1 MFYGWWIVC
10 SVFIVQLFMVGFYSY
25 GYPLI
30 IVPVKEEFGAS
41 DKQIGLVMTLG
52 TIVGLVAPPLV
63 GPLVDRWSARG
74 LMLIGASCL
83 VVGLCTLSWTRDIH
97 QFVLAFALLMGT
109 ANVLL
114 GPMTGSTLVSRWFTT
129 SRGRALGIAATGTSI
144 GGMLLP
150 RLIDVSLAS
159 WGWRSTLQGLAVAIV
174 VVMLPLLALVL
185 RDRPSQ
191 MGLEPEGA
199 APPSPSEVQANHE
212 EEEVWSTG
220 RILRSRSFWLIGGC
234 LGLLFMSYMTVLSIL
249 GLYVRGLGLDVSLVT
264 TLVTWIAL
272 FGFLGKIVFGQ
283 AADRIGLRP
292 GLWMAL
298 GLAGSGIA
306 LLSLEPDPV
315 WIQVAAV
322 LMGFAAGGMLPVWGA
337 MVAAA
342 FGMKSYGRVMG
353 LMTSLIGGLMMPGFL
368 IAGAISDATGRFVLA
383 LWLFTGLIALSALM
397 LLGLHL
403 PVGEGASGMAAGSDE
418 GGSDEGGSADDVRS
432 RPTG

>member
-1 MFYGWWIVC
+1 VFYGWWIVG
-10 SVFIVQLFMVGFYSY
+10 SVFVVQLFMVGFYSY

-41 DKQIGLVMTLG
+41 DKQIGLVMSLG

-74 LMLIGASCL
+74 LMLIGASFL
-83 VVGLCTLSWTRDIH
+83 VIGLGTLSLTRDIL
-97 QFVLAFALLMGT
+97 QFVVAFALLMGT

-150 RLIDVSLAS
+150 RLIDFALTS
-159 WGWRSTLQGLAVAIV
+159 WGWRSTLQGLAVAIAV
-174 VVMLPLLALVL
+174 VVVPLLLFVL

-199 APPSPSEVQANHE
+199 APPSASEIEAGLGLA
-212 EEEVWSTG
+212 EEVWSTG
-220 RILRSRSFWLIGGC
+220 QILRSRSFWLIGGC

-272 FGFLGKIVFGQ
+272 FGFLGKIVFGY

-306 LLSLEPDPV
+306 LLSLEPGPL

-353 LMTSLIGGLMMPGFL
+353 LMTSLIGGLMMPGFV
-368 IAGAISDATGRFVLA
+368 IAGAISDATGGFVLA
-383 LWLFTGLIALSALM
+383 LWLFTALIVLSALM
-397 LLGLHL
+397 LLGLRL
-403 PVGEGASGMAAGSDE
+403 PVGEGAPGTAAGSGE
-418 GGSDEGGSADDVRS
+418 GGSGDGERL
-432 RPTG
+432 RPTA

>member
-1 MFYGWWIVC
+1 VFYGWWIVG
-10 SVFIVQLFMVGFYSY
+10 SVFVVQLFVVGFYSY
-25 GYPLI
+25 GYPLV

-52 TIVGLVAPPLV
+52 TVVGLATPPLI

-74 LMLIGASCL
+74 LMLVGTGCL
-83 VVGLCTLSWTRDIH
+83 VVGLWTLSWTRNIH

-150 RLIDVSLAS
+150 RLIDVSLTS
-159 WGWRSTLQGLAVAIV
+159 WGWRSTLQGLAAAGLV
-174 VVMLPLLALVL
+174 VLLPLLVFVL

-199 APPSPSEVQANHE
+199 PPPSESELAADH

-272 FGFLGKIVFGQ
+272 FGFVGKIVFGY

-298 GLAGSGIA
+298 ALAGSGIA
-306 LLSLEPDPV
+306 LLSLEPDPF
-315 WIQVAAV
+315 WIQIAAI

-337 MVAAA
+337 MVAVA
-342 FGMKSYGRVMG
+342 FGMQSYGRVMG
-353 LMTSLIGGLMMPGFL
+353 LMTSLIGGLMMPGFV

-383 LWLFTGLIALSALM
+383 LWIFSGLIALSALM
-397 LLGLHL
+397 LLGLRL
-403 PVGEGASGMAAGSDE
+403 PVGEGVVKKVSGGGAADT
-418 GGSDEGGSADDVRS
+418 DMLAAPPDRS
-432 RPTG
+432 

>member
-1 MFYGWWIVC
+1 MFYGWWIVG
-10 SVFIVQLFMVGFYSY
+10 SVFVVQLFMVGFYSY

-97 QFVLAFALLMGT
+97 EFVLAFALLMGT

-114 GPMTGSTLVSRWFTT
+114 GPMSGSTLVSRWFTT

-150 RLIDVSLAS
+150 RLIDVSLTS
-159 WGWRSTLQGLAVAIV
+159 WGWRSTLQGLAAAVFV
-174 VVMLPLLALVL
+174 VVFPLLVFVL

-199 APPSPSEVQANHE
+199 APPSASELEAGH

-272 FGFLGKIVFGQ
+272 FGFLGKIVFGH

-306 LLSLEPDPV
+306 LLSLEPDPI

-383 LWLFTGLIALSALM
+383 LWLFTALIALSALM
-397 LLGLHL
+397 LLGLRL
-403 PVGEGASGMAAGSDE
+403 PVGEGASGTASANGAS
-418 GGSDEGGSADDVRS
+418 GGGDDGPS
-432 RPTG
+432 RRLA